1 MTYETPAV
9 ETYGT
14 VAQHTL
20 GEYIPEEPKF
30 SVPIM
35 EAN

>member
-1 MTYETPAV
+1 MAYESPAV

-20 GEYIPEEPKF
+20 DVYTPEEPKF
-30 SVPIM
+30 SVPVVVD
-35 EAN
+35 

>member
-1 MTYETPAV
+1 MAYESPVV

-20 GEYIPEEPKF
+20 DVYTPEEPKF
-30 SVPIM
+30 SVPVFM
-35 EAN
+35 DN